1 MTFESSALGLKFGC
15 LDPISKPTAMDGKQL
30 TKLPHPIS
38 DRRIPEETKRA
49 VDLWPFKPSFEKLTP
64 HPELPQLLNN
74 LFQLFAEVN
83 AKVSHFQEDETSQ
96 WGFRKI
102 HVNNYQVR
110 RMILPKRPGADDE
123 VSDADGESTKLIFVS
138 MSAKTSLYKNPDG
151 MSRYQK

>member
-1 MTFESSALGLKFGC
+1 
-15 LDPISKPTAMDGKQL
+15 MDGKQL

-49 VDLWPFKPSFEKLTP
+49 VDLWLFKPSVVAP
-64 HPELPQLLNN
+64 LPSINN